1 MLFLQN
7 PAHEYPRSYTGNCAV
22 LPVAH
27 SARLGLRV
35 AGDKLHRIEVDASV
49 LTFALEV
56 GASVLTFA
64 LDSEESGG
72 FGRSADA
79 FQFALDSKGAF
90 GGPADASARG
100 SR

>member
-1 MLFLQN
+1 M
-7 PAHEYPRSYTGNCAV
+7 
-22 LPVAH
+22 PVAH

-35 AGDKLHRIEVDASV
+35 AGDKLHRIEVN
-49 LTFALEV
+49 
-56 GASVLTFA
+56 ASVLTFA

-79 FQFALDSKGAF
+79 FALDSKCAF

>member
-1 MLFLQN
+1 M
-7 PAHEYPRSYTGNCAV
+7 

-79 FQFALDSKGAF
+79 FALDSKCAF